1 MAFVNG
7 ARCAPYM
14 AKAYNRLSAEKVRT
28 AVPYRTTIY
37 IERTLNIKHNTLYSE
52 KTDSQKAIY
61 FLKWATFVITSFW
74 GLFGLFIIK
83 EVWPI
88 TELSIAKA
96 GTFGDSFGALTSLF
110 TGLGLVGV
118 ITTIYL
124 QHIEIKRNKEAFQQ
138 QQFEGIFFQ
147 LLRLHCDI
155 IASMELN
162 TNQAKGR
169 QCFSYYII
177 ELEGKMQSAFN
188 NSPEKFDAFYDC
200 FYNKHQATLGNYFRL
215 LYNIVK
221 LVKRTD
227 GIDKYFYTNL
237 VRAQLSSDEL
247 KLIFYN
253 CLSTWGIEKFK
264 PLIEEF
270 ALLKAIP
277 VDGILDKFLEQYSP
291 NAFGGDYPNS
301 SCAKQ
306 KNDK

>member
-1 MAFVNG
+1 MA
-7 ARCAPYM
+7 
-14 AKAYNRLSAEKVRT
+14 
-28 AVPYRTTIY
+28 I
-37 IERTLNIKHNTLYSE
+37 
-52 KTDSQKAIY
+52 
-61 FLKWATFVITSFW
+61 FVIIIIWS
-74 GLFGLFIIK
+74 LYGLFI
-83 EVWPI
+83 VSAVLPI

-110 TGLGLVGV
+110 TGLGLACV

-124 QHIEIKRNKEAFQQ
+124 QNIEIKKNQEDLQR
-138 QQFEGIFFQ
+138 QQFEGVFFQ
-147 LLRLHCDI
+147 LLRLHSDI

-162 TNQAKGR
+162 TNNQAKGR
-169 QCFSYYII
+169 QCFSYYIK
-177 ELEGKMQSAFN
+177 ELEGKMQSCDNAPGRFN
-188 NSPEKFDAFYDC
+188 GFYNC

-277 VDGILDKFLEQYSP
+277 VDDILNKFLEQYSP
-291 NAFGGDYPNS
+291 NAFGGDYPNL